1 MRVMLA
7 TEQWRSG
14 DRYVRAID
22 GRRRIRAERIVE
34 LLGQE
39 LRRRLGSGFSVLEL
53 VTLYEAG
60 TGWGLAIA
68 SAQAP
73 GDPDLWDG
81 RVVDAAFHRHLTAA
95 QDWAGGRRV
104 VQE

>member
-1 MRVMLA
+1 MRVTLA

-14 DRYVRAID
+14 ERYVHGLD
-22 GRRRIRAERIVE
+22 GRRRVRAERIVE
-34 LLGQE
+34 LLGRE

-60 TGWGLAIA
+60 ASWALAIA
-68 SAQAP
+68 SANAP
-73 GDPDLWDG
+73 EDPDLWDG

-95 QDWAGGRRV
+95 KDWGGGRWV
-104 VQE
+104 VEE